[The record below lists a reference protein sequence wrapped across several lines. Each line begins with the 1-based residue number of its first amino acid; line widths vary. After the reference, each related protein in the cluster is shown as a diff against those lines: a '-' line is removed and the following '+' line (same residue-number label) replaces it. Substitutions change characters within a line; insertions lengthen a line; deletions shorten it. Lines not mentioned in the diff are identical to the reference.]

1 MATRKKTKHK
11 TNFVLSRTIW
21 PEPKSAPADVE
32 LVIHLQSQ
40 GRAAWLCVQSLER
53 EPRGW
58 WGAQELSQV
67 LSRSLGWA
75 ASLSSSSSGSCLVL
89 FGDGLSCSLC
99 SSAPRPER
107 SRASGLAGCIKNPP
121 SPSGFY
127 PTPQCIQSLRYHATS
142 AQEKPSR
149 SLLLIKGRLLKHTL
163 PCCAV

>member
-32 LVIHLQSQ
+32 LVIYLQSQ

-67 LSRSLGWA
+67 LPQPPWAAAAAAGAAWCCLVTDWAVPCAHQLPGLNGAELLGWLA
-75 ASLSSSSSGSCLVL
+75 ALKTSISIWVLSHTAVHPISALSRHFSSGETLQV
-89 FGDGLSCSLC
+89 
-99 SSAPRPER
+99 
-107 SRASGLAGCIKNPP
+107 
-121 SPSGFY
+121 
-127 PTPQCIQSLRYHATS
+127 TS
-142 AQEKPSR
+142 AY
-149 SLLLIKGRLLKHTL
+149 
-163 PCCAV
+163 